1 MAANEFGRRQ
11 AERDVLRDVEILE
24 QREMLEHHADAQIAR
39 LGRAGQHDLLPHPA
53 QFTAARLNEAVH
65 RLHEGRLPGSVLAE
79 QGVNLGREQVEI
91 DAVIGEKIAIALAD
105 GNGAQQRPGPRGTGV

>member
-1 MAANEFGRRQ
+1 
-11 AERDVLRDVEILE
+11 
-24 QREMLEHHADAQIAR
+24 MLEHHADAQIAC

-65 RLHEGRLPGSVLAE
+65 RLHEGRLAGSVLAE